1 MMCSPCFPKSIE
13 WIFPLSYEKIYL
25 LLSLVS
31 NSVFRFSS
39 FIYLLFLNVHNIWFD
54 VETEPSELCYAMF
67 FLLFRI
73 FHSSSQIQYLFCL
86 CPNMVGHV
94 CIFLFSLVHW
104 WFASELLVSVGEHL
118 AASWFSSFG
127 YWELSLFPFF
137 LVFMYCLRIFWD
149 SSLLIGFV
157 SCEEGP

>member
-13 WIFPLSYEKIYL
+13 WIFPLSYKKIYL

-94 CIFLFSLVHW
+94 CIFFFIGSLVI
-104 WFASELLVSVGEHL
+104 
-118 AASWFSSFG
+118 
-127 YWELSLFPFF
+127 
-137 LVFMYCLRIFWD
+137 CI
-149 SSLLIGFV
+149 
-157 SCEEGP
+157 